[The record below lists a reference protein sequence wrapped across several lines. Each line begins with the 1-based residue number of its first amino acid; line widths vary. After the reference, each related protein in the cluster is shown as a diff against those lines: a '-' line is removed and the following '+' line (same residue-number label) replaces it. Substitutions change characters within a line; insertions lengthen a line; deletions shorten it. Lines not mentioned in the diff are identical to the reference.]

1 MFGETGYA
9 VAINPYTSIRW
20 YGMERGE
27 GLYTVLKAVAL
38 DSCGAKKKL
47 KFDDIC
53 VLSQN
58 TIPEEMVVCDPV

>member
-9 VAINPYTSIRW
+9 IAINPYTSIRW

-27 GLYTVLKAVAL
+27 GLSTVLKAAAL

-53 VLSQN
+53 VLS
-58 TIPEEMVVCDPV
+58 